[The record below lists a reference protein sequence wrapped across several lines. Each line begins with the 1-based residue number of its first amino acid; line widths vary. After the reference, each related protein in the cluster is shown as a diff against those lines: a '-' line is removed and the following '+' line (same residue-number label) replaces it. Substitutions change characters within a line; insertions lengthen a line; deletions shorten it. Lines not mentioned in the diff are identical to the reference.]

1 MNYLFVKAVKSKPF
15 MLARYN
21 DPLYELFW
29 EDCKREVILLPEH
42 TREAYRKADAI
53 ARNYF
58 WKEELRAP
66 LGNDSHWYRQLPSR
80 LGSVTIL
87 YRTLYADRP
96 SGYPMEGI
104 IWRYDLQLV
113 IGE

>member
-15 MLARYN
+15 MLERYN
-21 DPLYELFW
+21 VPLYELFW

-42 TREAYRKADAI
+42 TRGAYRKADAI

-58 WKEELRAP
+58 RAEELLSP
-66 LGNDSHWYRQLPSR
+66 LGNDSHWYRQIPCRPRST
-80 LGSVTIL
+80 TIL

-96 SGYPMEGI
+96 SGYPREGI